1 MPVTTKMLASLTPAS
16 PCPLSTRRWG
26 FVVAAVP
33 VATDDRLDLDHDR
46 DLDRCAS
53 PLLSPTPHESY
64 HWLDSSPTCSG
75 CVLPSSDPFQDDRS
89 LREALDNVVTIVAV
103 PDRPTPRST
112 TNDSLLEHYTYLSE
126 YSDSVSD
133 RSASTSPSRRHSPI
147 KTRPHQF
154 PQGAASS
161 SMTFTRSAGP
171 FADGTSTSG
180 SSSNDHSGRSRA
192 QSDASYNPVTTPNH
206 STTSAYK
213 SSTRAPAPRT
223 VRTSI
228 TSTNLQ
234 SAGSHPNLSTHA
246 NVSTRGPT
254 SPNANLNAK
263 SNAHSDASGKL
274 SGNGNSNAKGV
285 SGAQMT
291 RHASLMNKK
300 TPRPA
305 ERKSDVPLDV
315 IDKLDISGLYGGGGL
330 VRHDGPYAAATAA
343 RNKGP
348 CAPVGAFTPAAL
360 IPPFGDTVSSK
371 PKLKV
376 DPPTA
381 PVRHQPSAR
390 LSPRAAAALNAMEQD
405 GLGPQGGIGKDG
417 PYAAA
422 GSAEPDARPKINMGF
437 PIAPGAGKGSQLIEM
452 YGVRD
457 SEAWEDFGRRDWTA
471 GGGTAST
478 RGDLSL
484 TKEERFGRTQS
495 IWDIEATLAAGKP
508 VGVPS
513 NPPPMPA
520 LDASYAAH
528 ASNHSPT
535 DRPKRTK
542 SLARRFGRSNRE
554 GAASPREEHRSGVV
568 LQARDENV
576 GAVRPALM
584 SAHTTAG
591 DERIKDWYDGGQPLR
606 GVKSAGQ
613 DPDSSV
619 EEKEGL
625 KRPNVM
631 QRLFLGRKKA

>member
-1 MPVTTKMLASLTPAS
+1 MA
-16 PCPLSTRRWG
+16 STR
-26 FVVAAVP
+26 VARTFNA
-33 VATDDRLDLDHDR
+33 
-46 DLDRCAS
+46 
-53 PLLSPTPHESY
+53 
-64 HWLDSSPTCSG
+64 
-75 CVLPSSDPFQDDRS
+75 DPFQDDRS
-89 LREALDNVVTIVAV
+89 LREALDNVVTIAAV

-133 RSASTSPSRRHSPI
+133 PPSDRSTSTSPSRTHSPV
-147 KTRPHQF
+147 KTRPQQL
-154 PQGAASS
+154 PQGPASS

-171 FADGTSTSG
+171 FADGASASG
-180 SSSNDHSGRSRA
+180 SSNGHGGRSRA
-192 QSDASYNPVTTPNH
+192 QSDARYNPGTLSNQ

-228 TSTNLQ
+228 TSANLH
-234 SAGSHPNLSTHA
+234 SAGSHPNLSTNA
-246 NVSTRGPT
+246 SATTRGPV
-254 SPNANLNAK
+254 SPSANRNAK
-263 SNAHSDASGKL
+263 SNTLSDTNGKINGT
-274 SGNGNSNAKGV
+274 GNSNSNSNAKGTN
-285 SGAQMT
+285 GAQMT

-300 TPRPA
+300 TAPRPV

-348 CAPVGAFTPAAL
+348 CAPIGAFNPATL
-360 IPPFGDTVSSK
+360 VPPFGDTVSAK

-376 DPPTA
+376 APSTT

-405 GLGPQGGIGKDG
+405 GSRPQGGIGKDG

-422 GSAEPDARPKINMGF
+422 GRPASEARPKINMGF

-457 SEAWEDFGRRDWTA
+457 SEAWEDFGRRDWNA

-478 RGDLSL
+478 RGDASL
-484 TKEERFGRTQS
+484 TKEDRFCRTQS

-508 VGVPS
+508 VGVP
-513 NPPPMPA
+513 MPA
-520 LDASYAAH
+520 LDESYAAH
-528 ASNHSPT
+528 ASAHSPT
-535 DRPKRTK
+535 DRPKRSK
-542 SLARRFGRSNRE
+542 SLARRFGRSNKE
-554 GAASPREEHRSGVV
+554 GATPPREEHVASGVV

-576 GAVRPALM
+576 GGAVRPALV
-584 SAHTTAG
+584 SAHTTIG

-606 GVKSAGQ
+606 GVKSTGQ

-619 EEKEGL
+619 DEKEGL

-631 QRLFLGRKKA
+631 QRLFLGRKKVSGLSNDSRALEGRFN